1 MIININKKEPHV
13 IYKNSYD
20 GIIKNLNAMDLKIF
34 FVLLNQL
41 NFEPEIKQEV
51 ERFDNNGKHFE
62 INISFQKVREILRS
76 KNLQTSAIK
85 KSLLTLSKKENIL
98 YGFWFSREGIT
109 IRFSKEFMEK
119 LVSEDDAFLVN
130 LEEIFKHHS
139 SNVDTYL
146 VHLLLIKN
154 KDKGE
159 LIIPFGEYVKMTK
172 TTATKNVSTVIEK
185 YLKNVVYCNEG
196 TFDELNCEVLEDEI
210 KFTFKP

>member
-1 MIININKKEPHV
+1 MIINKKEPHV

-20 GIIKNLNAMDLKIF
+20 EITKNLSAMDLKIF

-41 NFEPEIKQEV
+41 NFEPEIKQTV
-51 ERFDNNGKHFE
+51 ERFDNNEKHFE
-62 INISFQKVREILRS
+62 IDITFQKVREILDN
-76 KNLQTSAIK
+76 KKLQTSAIK

-119 LVSEDDAFLVN
+119 LVDESEGFLVN
-130 LEEIFKHHS
+130 LKEIFKYHS
-139 SNVDTYL
+139 SNVDVYL
-146 VHLLLIKN
+146 VYLLLIKN

-159 LIIPFGEYVKMTK
+159 LVIPFEEYVEMTK

-185 YLKNVVYCNEG
+185 YLKNVVYYNEG
-196 TFDELNCEVLEDEI
+196 TFDELNYEILEDEI